1 MAFRRSRSH
10 IGYTAGEQD
19 LSTTNP
25 APSETHTANIGSSD
39 ISTLPGHKRV
49 HLTLS
54 QFPRLMMFLQTLDS
68 DKGSEAYQ
76 AVAAS
81 KALGRQIKA
90 ARVPPILSLE
100 FGKHIVSRELADE
113 LIESYFRTFET
124 VYRILHVPSFRL
136 EYMRYWQNPKGAREA
151 FVIQLQ
157 LCMALGAVLHD
168 DTYSLRCIAVRW
180 VYEARLWLLQPSE
193 KSRLNLSGLQAW
205 CLIHLARDVCGIGGD
220 LVWASAGTMMRMA
233 LYIGLHRDP
242 VHLPKMSLLAAETRR
257 RVWATIL
264 EILVQSSMDSGGPPL
279 ITPDDYDTKPPGN
292 YNDEDLVAD
301 ATPAETPAP
310 KPISTF
316 TDTSIQIT
324 LLKCIKT
331 RLDIA
336 AYLNEFRSVTSYDK
350 SLLLNS
356 ALTTVSRSLDALIR
370 VYQSQQPG
378 PSSFQLRIV
387 EHMIQRYFLA
397 LHLPWLGSARED
409 PRYYFS
415 RKLCVE
421 IGLRYHKEAKAHG
434 YIGAVDGAFQAPDDF
449 GRLLICGSGG
459 FRYIGTQCLIT
470 ATLELLWELEERMEG
485 ERSLGLGES
494 SALDSTPAVATPST
508 ASTPCMS
515 IGLILGSSGQDFEML
530 DILRHSATWMR
541 ARIKAGEVNIK
552 GYLFTRAMLTEAE
565 GLARGAGDEE
575 LNDNLKEVGLE
586 AAKDAFSLLKEMYDA
601 RGNTGPLAG
610 DADLGG
616 RGRTPRYTG
625 MNGVPVPIEGAEDEP
640 PAIDAGGGGDISSDW
655 DWNIVSVCF
664 PCWGPICH
672 GVLLTLY
679 SCRIPASISTST
691 SVLVGWTW
699 SLETRACTRPA
710 YGADVQR
717 YLARA
722 VYLPKG
728 YLVTRLSDVALDEAE
743 KFGNNES
750 QLGQSCS
757 RANRANPSS
766 LPQVVD
772 SSSRWRM
779 LCFTFSRLAA

>member
-1 MAFRRSRSH
+1 
-10 IGYTAGEQD
+10 
-19 LSTTNP
+19 
-25 APSETHTANIGSSD
+25 
-39 ISTLPGHKRV
+39 
-49 HLTLS
+49 
-54 QFPRLMMFLQTLDS
+54 MMFIQALES
-68 DKGSEAYQ
+68 DKTSEAYK

-100 FGKHIVSRELADE
+100 FGKHMPSRELADE
-113 LIESYFRTFET
+113 LLEAYFRTFGT

-136 EYMRYWQNPKGAREA
+136 EYSRYWQNPKGAREA

-168 DTYSLRCIAVRW
+168 DTYSLRGLAVRW

-205 CLIHLARDVCGIGGD
+205 CLIHLSRDICGIGGD
-220 LVWASAGTMMRMA
+220 LVWASAGSMMRMA

-279 ITPDDYDTKPPGN
+279 ITPADYDTKPPGN
-292 YNDEDLVAD
+292 YNDEDLVQDTASD
-301 ATPAETPAP
+301 ETPPP
-310 KPISTF
+310 KPIATF

-336 AYLNEFRSVTSYDK
+336 AYLNEFRSVTSYER

-378 PSSFQLRIV
+378 PSTFQLRIM

-421 IGLRYHKEAKAHG
+421 IGMRYHKEAKGHG
-434 YIGAVDGAFQAPDDF
+434 YIDAVDGMFHAPDDF

-470 ATLELLWELEERMEG
+470 STLELLWELEERMEG
-485 ERSLGLGES
+485 ERCLGLRGDS
-494 SALDSTPAVATPST
+494 GFDSTAAAGATPST
-508 ASTPCMS
+508 ASTPGMS
-515 IGLILGSSGQDFEML
+515 LGLILGSSGYEAEML
-530 DILRHSATWMR
+530 DILRHSARWMR
-541 ARIKAGEVNIK
+541 ARVKAGEVNIK
-552 GYLFTRAMLTEAE
+552 GYLFTRSMLAEVE
-565 GLARGAGDEE
+565 GLARGASDEE
-575 LNDNLKEVGLE
+575 LRKSLKDCGVE
-586 AAKDAFSLLKEMYDA
+586 AAKDALSLLKEIYA
-601 RGNTGPLAG
+601 ALGSGGSATG
-610 DADLGG
+610 DAGVG
-616 RGRTPRYTG
+616 RLARTSRYTG
-625 MNGVPVPIEGAEDEP
+625 MNGVPVPMDGPEDDV
-640 PAIDAGGGGDISSDW
+640 PAMDIGSSGDINSQWDW
-655 DWNIVSVCF
+655 DIVSHRFLCPKAHMPHHPTDSLF
-664 PCWGPICH
+664 
-672 GVLLTLY
+672 
-679 SCRIPASISTST
+679 SCRTLASIST
-691 SVLVGWTW
+691 
-699 SLETRACTRPA
+699 
-710 YGADVQR
+710 
-717 YLARA
+717 
-722 VYLPKG
+722 
-728 YLVTRLSDVALDEAE
+728 
-743 KFGNNES
+743 
-750 QLGQSCS
+750 
-757 RANRANPSS
+757 
-766 LPQVVD
+766 
-772 SSSRWRM
+772 
-779 LCFTFSRLAA
+779 